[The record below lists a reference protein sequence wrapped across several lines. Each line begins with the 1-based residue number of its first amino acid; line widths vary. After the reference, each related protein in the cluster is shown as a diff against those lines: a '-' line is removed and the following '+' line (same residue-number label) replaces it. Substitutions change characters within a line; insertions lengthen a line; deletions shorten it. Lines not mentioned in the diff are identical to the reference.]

1 MSENTLPKRFTTSD
15 KQIKKMQLAF
25 EFGHDIE
32 KGLKSEAIANGL
44 SPTAQLR
51 QILSLPS
58 GIPIK
63 PRLSVT
69 LSHDDLEILA
79 DRYHIDP
86 SDRAFMRLNINREVE
101 QYSSIN
107 YSKNTN

>member
-1 MSENTLPKRFTTSD
+1 MSNQQLPKRFRSSD

-25 EFGHDIE
+25 EFGNKIE
-32 KGLKSEAIANGL
+32 KGLKLEAIDNGL

-51 QILSLPS
+51 NILNLPG

-69 LSHDDLEILA
+69 LSDEDLKILA
-79 DRYHIDP
+79 ERYHIDP
-86 SDRAFMRLNINREVE
+86 GDRAFMRLNISREIE
-101 QYSSIN
+101 SYFDN
-107 YSKNTN
+107 